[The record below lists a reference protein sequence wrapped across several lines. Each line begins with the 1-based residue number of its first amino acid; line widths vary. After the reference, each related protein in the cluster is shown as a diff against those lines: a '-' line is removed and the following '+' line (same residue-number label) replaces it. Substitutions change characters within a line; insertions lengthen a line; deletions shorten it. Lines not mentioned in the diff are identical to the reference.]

1 MDSLELIVIS
11 KILELPDLTELAV
24 WQLEKDSVVYLCIR
38 DKAKPKLNPKQTG
51 DSENPVVGFYIARK
65 ADFEEAYLIN
75 ATVDMDDILAKIEGN
90 QIETYPIPDR
100 RLAVVK
106 SDWGEVAK
114 WVGEIQE
121 MMGVKR

>member
-24 WQLEKDSVVYLCIR
+24 WQLKKDSVVYLCIR
-38 DKAKPKLNPKQTG
+38 DKAKPKLNPKPAG

-75 ATVDMDDILAKIEGN
+75 ATVDMDDILAKIEGKHVE
-90 QIETYPIPDR
+90 IYPIAEE
-100 RLAVVK
+100 RLNVVK
-106 SDWGEVAK
+106 SNQCEVAEWIGK
-114 WVGEIQE
+114 INNNKGA
-121 MMGVKR
+121 